1 MAEARNYYTW
11 IVRLA
16 APYIGSR
23 VAEVGAGV
31 GNFAAA
37 LLREVRIS
45 ELLLIEPASNLFPRL
60 TKKFEADGRVKV
72 LPGFL
77 DDHSCFRGLDSLVA
91 VNVIEHIRDDA
102 EFLRLA
108 FQELAPG
115 GTVILFAPA
124 LHALYGTLDESFEHY
139 RRYSKSEL
147 IRKLTQARFRFEK
160 VLYFNL
166 AGVLTW
172 LMAGRLLR
180 RKTLKRRQVRFYDRW
195 VVPWVSRAEQLLE
208 PPLGQSLLAI
218 ARKPAVF

>member
-1 MAEARNYYTW
+1 MAEATNYYTW
-11 IVRLA
+11 ILRLA

-31 GNFAAA
+31 GNFAAV
-37 LLREVRIS
+37 LLREARIS
-45 ELLLIEPASNLFPRL
+45 ELLLIEPASNLFSRL
-60 TKKFEADGRVKV
+60 TKRFKTDGRVKV

-77 DDHSCFRGLDSLVA
+77 GDHSCFRGLDSLIA

-108 FQELAPG
+108 FRALAPG
-115 GTVILFAPA
+115 GTVVLFAPA
-124 LHALYGTLDESFEHY
+124 LRALYGTLDESFEHY

-147 IRKLTQARFRFEK
+147 ISKLTQAYFRPEK
-160 VLYFNL
+160 VRYFNL

-180 RKTLKRRQVRFYDRW
+180 RKTLEPRQVWFYDRW
-195 VVPWVSRAEQLLE
+195 LVPWVSRAEQFWE
-208 PPLGQSLLAI
+208 PPVGQSLLAI
-218 ARKPAVF
+218 ARKPVVF